1 MSYHAGEDER
11 VQAGHAICA
20 FTLFLHMVL
29 LPLASVG
36 ASSNQRCVA
45 QHRANGCWQTCQYS
59 WHKTSP
65 FLGMRDSVFYWIEE
79 GSQPK
84 LLNSNYTCA
93 SDS

>member
-36 ASSNQRCVA
+36 AS
-45 QHRANGCWQTCQYS
+45 
-59 WHKTSP
+59 
-65 FLGMRDSVFYWIEE
+65 
-79 GSQPK
+79 
-84 LLNSNYTCA
+84 
-93 SDS
+93 